1 LAPEGRWHLIEN
13 ASAALLDAVRRS
25 MRRIRTALGAAT
37 IDPGVLTSVERRQHE
52 GFLRRA
58 AIDAAI
64 RRMVE
69 AGAPIN
75 EIVRRTGHS
84 RKLIRAI
91 ARGVR
96 TEMFRT
102 RMTTLDAFL
111 PRLDAEWAA
120 GCRNGAEF
128 WRRSRAA
135 GFSGALRLVSE
146 WATRRRRSD
155 SMPGALT
162 RQAALVGGR
171 VVQATLRLAMGPQ
184 MRSYSAQYTHRLVV

>member
-1 LAPEGRWHLIEN
+1 MEN

-96 TEMFRT
+96 TEMLRT

-120 GCRNGAEF
+120 GCRNGAEL

-135 GFSGALRLVSE
+135 GFSGALRVVSE
-146 WATRRRRSD
+146 WATRQRRSD
-155 SMPGALT
+155 SMPGALPRKPPSART
-162 RQAALVGGR
+162 IA
-171 VVQATLRLAMGPQ
+171 RLMSSPRERLSDAD
-184 MRSYSAQYTHRLVV
+184 ARLVA

>member
-1 LAPEGRWHLIEN
+1 MEN

-25 MRRIRTALGAAT
+25 MRRIRTALGTAT

-58 AIDAAI
+58 ATDAAI

-69 AGAPIN
+69 AGTPIK

-84 RKLIRAI
+84 RKLVRAI
-91 ARGVR
+91 VRGAR
-96 TEMFRT
+96 TEMLRT

-111 PRLDAEWAA
+111 PRLDAEWVA
-120 GCRNGAEF
+120 GCRNGAEL
-128 WRRSRAA
+128 WRRLRAV
-135 GFSGALRLVSE
+135 GFRGALRVVSE

-155 SMPGALT
+155 SCP
-162 RQAALVGGR
+162 
-171 VVQATLRLAMGPQ
+171 TLCRASRPRRGPL
-184 MRSYSAQYTHRLVV
+184 RSS